1 MSLQRKQCD
10 TSWFSSRFC
19 LSYKG
24 LLICRVLLHLF
35 YEHFCTGLSLEYCLS
50 EQYSLLI
57 VEWVARGSRSAMFFC
72 TFFIIIIVPV
82 CHWSIACLNRTA
94 CWLLNGLC
102 FSDLF
107 GGQNLLAAHSFLS
120 LLNPST
126 FVTCLFIK
134 NVHLKA
140 VKAVGHLTNNN

>member
-1 MSLQRKQCD
+1 LTNVSKMLQWFSTVVNILETFVNYLEIQLAR
-10 TSWFSSRFC
+10 TSWC
-19 LSYKG
+19 P
-24 LLICRVLLHLF
+24 C
-35 YEHFCTGLSLEYCLS
+35 
-50 EQYSLLI
+50 
-57 VEWVARGSRSAMFFC
+57 RGSNVTRVDSRVGFVWVTRGSWSAVFFC
-72 TFFIIIIVPV
+72 TFFMNIFVLV
-82 CHWSIACLNRTA
+82 CRWSIACLNNTA
-94 CWLLNGLC
+94 CWLLNGLS